1 MLKIGISVVMIG
13 SFIST
18 VYFANSIAKN
28 QGDNKTTR
36 DKEVMQIYIVG
47 FVDKPGRYLVNDT
60 FTVSQLLRENDIK
73 LIQDDDVSR
82 EPCAATYN
90 SGPGGQKSTYISRK
104 HWDTLPLK
112 YTPEAI
118 LTLQNSF

>member
-1 MLKIGISVVMIG
+1 MLKIGISVIMIG

-28 QGDNKTTR
+28 QEDNKVIQ

-73 LIQDDDVSR
+73 LIQDEEVSR
-82 EPCAATYN
+82 EPCGATYN
-90 SGPGGQKSTYISRK
+90 SGPGGWKSTYISRRN
-104 HWDTLPLK
+104 WDALPLK

-118 LTLQNSF
+118 LTIRDSL

>member
-1 MLKIGISVVMIG
+1 MLKIGISVMMIG
-13 SFIST
+13 LFIST

-28 QGDNKTTR
+28 QENNKTIQ

-90 SGPGGQKSTYISRK
+90 SGPGGQRSTYISK
-104 HWDTLPLK
+104 KNWDTLPLK

-118 LTLQNSF
+118 LTIQNSF

>member
-1 MLKIGISVVMIG
+1 MLKIGISVMMIG
-13 SFIST
+13 LFIST

-28 QGDNKTTR
+28 QEDNR
-36 DKEVMQIYIVG
+36 VIQHKEVMQIYIVG
-47 FVDKPGRYLVNDT
+47 CVDKPGRYLVNDT
-60 FTVSQLLRENDIK
+60 FTVSQLLRENNIK
-73 LIQDDDVSR
+73 LIQDDEVSR

-104 HWDTLPLK
+104 NWDTLPLK

-118 LTLQNSF
+118 LTIRDSF